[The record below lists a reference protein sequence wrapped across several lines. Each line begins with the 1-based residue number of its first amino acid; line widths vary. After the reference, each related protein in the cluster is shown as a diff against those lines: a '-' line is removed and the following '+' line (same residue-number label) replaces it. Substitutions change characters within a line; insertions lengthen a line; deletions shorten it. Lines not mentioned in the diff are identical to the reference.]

1 MIDLHVHVLPGIDD
15 GARDEAA
22 AIELVAEA
30 VAAGVTTIAATPHLR
45 ADHPNVR
52 PFELAERTARLQ
64 SALDNAGVP
73 VDLVS
78 GGEVDVRWAQQ
89 AGEDE
94 LKAVSYG
101 GQGRDILVEVPY
113 GELMPQFEDYVF
125 RPRAMGYRVLLAHPE
140 RNPTFQRDTDRLHA
154 LVEQGCLV
162 QVTASAL
169 ASRSRGSR
177 SRKLAIQLVREG
189 VAHVIASD
197 THSRRGGRAS
207 LADAVEALRKEAP
220 RRARWMVTE
229 APAAILAGAPLP
241 PAPAERPRRAN
252 FELPRG

>member
-45 ADHPNVR
+45 ADHPDVR
-52 PFELAERTARLQ
+52 PFELAGRTARLRA
-64 SALDNAGVP
+64 ALDSAGVA
-73 VDLVS
+73 VELVTA
-78 GGEVDVRWAQQ
+78 GEVDVRWAQQ

-101 GQGRDILVEVPY
+101 GQGRDVLTEVPY
-113 GELMPQFEDYVF
+113 GELMPQFEDFVF
-125 RPRAMGYRVLLAHPE
+125 RLRVMGYRVLLAHPE
-140 RNPTFQRDTDRLHA
+140 RSPTFQRDADRLLA

-169 ASRSRGSR
+169 ASRTRRSR
-177 SRKLAIQLVREG
+177 SRKLAIALVREG
-189 VAHVIASD
+189 IAHVIASD
-197 THSRRGGRAS
+197 THSGGGGRAS
-207 LADAVEALRKEAP
+207 LADAVEALREDAP
-220 RRARWMVTE
+220 LRALWMVTE
-229 APAAILAGAPLP
+229 APAAILAGDPLP
-241 PAPAERPRRAN
+241 PAPAERPRGVTFGLR
-252 FELPRG
+252 RG